1 MSGAS
6 ELPPSFTLELISPVK
21 FDGRDYPQ
29 LILQEPTVKQV
40 LRADEQ
46 LRNGATVSA
55 MRNREIHLVALVS
68 GLPVPVIEQIRI
80 SDLNRSMAYLNP
92 FLQLGLATGE
102 S

>member
-46 LRNGATVSA
+46 LRNGATVAA